1 MTPEG
6 LRGLPAGIVRPMSG
20 RSQTRRPAATADR
33 VRRVVAVVT
42 IDGWTESSVC
52 ALAASLADGLDAA
65 GASALRNDARE
76 RGVRVPR
83 ADRIRTVRGGVTGLT
98 GGHEVVLGKPS
109 LFAALGLSVA
119 DLGTWP
125 ERMRQRG
132 EHVLFVGVDGRVAGF
147 VGLAEF
153 ALDGQNDPPI
163 KEGDMQGMTAAQDHF
178 PSGLSTDL
186 QRAGA
191 THATLL
197 ADGDRFA
204 LRIGPV
210 AKRLGTDNVRM
221 LAYNGAI
228 PGPTLR
234 VRQGSTLIV
243 DVTNGGDLEATV
255 HWHGLRLDNQY
266 DGTTDTQSPIPVD
279 GTFTYQLTF
288 PDPGIYWYH
297 PHIRE
302 DYGQEMGLYG
312 SIVVEPLEAGYWPP
326 AHRELVVTLDDI
338 LIEAGAVAPFSRTN
352 PTHTAMGRFGNVL
365 LLNGEPELS
374 LGARAGEVIR
384 FYLVNTANTR
394 VFNIALPGARMKL
407 VGGDSGRCELETFVD
422 TVLLAP
428 SERAIVDVLF
438 ERAGDVAIEHRTPQR
453 TYRVG
458 TVLVDAAA
466 AEPPLA
472 RSFAA
477 LRTNAD
483 MVAVRRR
490 IAPYFDAEPDRT
502 LALVAEMDM
511 AGTQAADDTF
521 VCPMH
526 PEVVDDK
533 PGRCPH
539 CGMKLVPASLVGAA
553 HGDHHH
559 AASGTDEHAHH
570 RPAPA
575 HHDFPR
581 GIEWEDDMIDVN
593 RMTDPSN
600 MRWKLIDRQTG
611 LEGTAIDWQF
621 RVGDQVKIRLVN
633 EMDSDHPM
641 HHPFHFHGAGRF
653 LILARDGTAES
664 SLAWKDTVLV
674 PTGHT
679 VDVLLD
685 VTHPG
690 TWMAHCHI
698 AEHHESGMM
707 LRFRVVPEGVS
718 RA

>member
-1 MTPEG
+1 
-6 LRGLPAGIVRPMSG
+6 
-20 RSQTRRPAATADR
+20 
-33 VRRVVAVVT
+33 VAVVA
-42 IDGWTESSVC
+42 IDGWAESSVC
-52 ALAASLADGLDAA
+52 ALAASLAEGLDAA
-65 GASALRNDARE
+65 AASALRDGARE

-83 ADRIRTVRGGVTGLT
+83 ADRVRTVRGGATGVAA
-98 GGHEVVLGKPS
+98 GHDVVVGQPP
-109 LFAALGLSVA
+109 LFTKLGLSVA

-132 EHVLFVGVDGRVAGF
+132 EHVLLVGVDGRVAGF
-147 VGLAEF
+147 VGLAEI
-153 ALDGQNDPPI
+153 AVGGQNDPPI
-163 KEGDMQGMTAAQDHF
+163 EEGEMQGMTAAQNHF
-178 PSGLSTDL
+178 PSELSTDL
-186 QRAGA
+186 QAAGA
-191 THATLL
+191 THAAVL

-210 AKRLGTDNVRM
+210 ARRLGAEIVRM

-228 PGPTLR
+228 PGPTLH
-234 VRQGSTLIV
+234 VRQGSTLLV
-243 DVTNGGDLEATV
+243 DVTNAGDLEATV
-255 HWHGLRLDNQY
+255 HWHGLRLDNRY
-266 DGTTDTQSPIPVD
+266 DGTTDTQRPIPVG
-279 GTFTYQLTF
+279 GTFTYQLAF

-312 SIVVEPLEAGYWPP
+312 TIVVEPLDAGYWPP

-338 LIEAGAVAPFSRTN
+338 LIEAGAVAPFSRTH

-365 LLNGEPELS
+365 LLNGEPDLS
-374 LGARAGEVIR
+374 LGAREGEVVR

-407 VGGDSGRCELETFVD
+407 VGGDSGRREHEAFVD

-438 ERAGDVAIEHRTPQR
+438 EGAGDVAIEHRTPQR

-458 TVLVDAAA
+458 TVSVGAAA

-472 RSFAA
+472 RSFAT
-477 LRTNAD
+477 LRTNAE
-483 MVAVRRR
+483 MVAVRGR
-490 IAPYFDAEPDRT
+490 IAPYLEAEPDRT

-511 AGTQAADDTF
+511 AGPRAADSTF

-526 PEVVDDK
+526 PEVLDDK
-533 PGRCPH
+533 PGRCPR

-553 HGDHHH
+553 HGDHDH
-559 AASGTDEHAHH
+559 AAPGADEHAHH
-570 RPAPA
+570 QPAPA
-575 HHDFPR
+575 HDDFPV
-581 GIEWEDDMIDVN
+581 GIEWEDDMVAVN

-600 MRWKLIDRQTG
+600 MRWKLVDRQTG
-611 LEGTAIDWQF
+611 LEGAAIDWEF

-653 LILARDGTAES
+653 LILALDGTAES
-664 SLAWKDTVLV
+664 NLAWKDTVLV
-674 PTGHT
+674 PTGQA

-707 LRFRVVPEGVS
+707 LRFRVVPEGAS